1 MVTHAQML
9 MNAEK
14 ELTCV
19 IKTLNVQITS
29 DLILVLAIMVTKVS
43 SKLLLLLKEQIDL
56 SDFFLKPTLRYL
68 VNKFIKI
75 TLIISIHLFTKFE
88 G

>member
-29 DLILVLAIMVTKVS
+29 DRILVLAIMVTKVS
-43 SKLLLLLKEQIDL
+43 SKLLLLKEQIDL

>member
-29 DLILVLAIMVTKVS
+29 DRILVLAIMVTKVS
-43 SKLLLLLKEQIDL
+43 SKLLLLKEQIDL
-56 SDFFLKPTLRYL
+56 SDFFLKPIL
-68 VNKFIKI
+68 
-75 TLIISIHLFTKFE
+75 
-88 G
+88 